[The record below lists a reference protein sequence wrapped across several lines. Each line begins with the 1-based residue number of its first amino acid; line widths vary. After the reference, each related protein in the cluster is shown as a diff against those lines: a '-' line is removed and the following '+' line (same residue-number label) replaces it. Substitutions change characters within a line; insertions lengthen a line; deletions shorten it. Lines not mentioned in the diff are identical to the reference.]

1 MATKLLSFDLMEACL
16 GTEEGCSPLARDDD
30 RDTEYRRML
39 RVLPKII
46 AGELTQR
53 QQECVRLYYFEGM
66 KMHEIADTLGIQT
79 PAVSRH
85 LKKARRRIEQI
96 LQYSFTRL
104 ANNRPA
110 PFPQK

>member
-1 MATKLLSFDLMEACL
+1 MATKLLSFDLMEAFL
-16 GTEEGCSPLARDDD
+16 GTEADASPLARDDTQ
-30 RDTEYRRML
+30 DTEYRRIL
-39 RVLPKII
+39 QVLPHII

-66 KMHEIADTLGIQT
+66 KMYEIADLLGIQT

-96 LQYSFTRL
+96 LQYNFTRL
-104 ANNRPA
+104 AR
-110 PFPQK
+110 